1 MIFRIFWQSKHCKCT
16 PLQIID
22 DCNFSLPFAYF
33 LKRLSRSMSVSLY
46 KKSILL
52 DIALIEC
59 TRHVGRFNSENG
71 VVFLNCDILLHP
83 IGLIFLGSVIIPQHP
98 HFFFCSPIRSNN
110 ITKRREKYLRYQSSF
125 CNKCTCMH
133 VSIIKQLEVNIYVVP
148 CKKKYNK
155 RYKDQLSIYQI
166 VYIQPDSIT
175 FTNELV
181 FFSILLVLLQ
191 KHDFH
196 KPD

>member
-1 MIFRIFWQSKHCKCT
+1 
-16 PLQIID
+16 
-22 DCNFSLPFAYF
+22 
-33 LKRLSRSMSVSLY
+33 MSVSLY

-83 IGLIFLGSVIIPQHP
+83 IAHLFLGSVIIPQHP

-110 ITKRREKYLRYQSSF
+110 TPKRREKYLRYQSSF
-125 CNKCTCMH
+125 RNKCTCMH
-133 VSIIKQLEVNIYVVP
+133 VSIIKQLEVNMYVVP

-155 RYKDQLSIYQI
+155 SYKDQLSNSLYIARFNN
-166 VYIQPDSIT
+166 VYKRT
-175 FTNELV
+175 W
-181 FFSILLVLLQ
+181 FF
-191 KHDFH
+191 F
-196 KPD
+196 

>member
-71 VVFLNCDILLHP
+71 VVFFNCDILLHP
-83 IGLIFLGSVIIPQHP
+83 IALIFQEVSLYPSTLTSFFAHQLDPITQQKDVKSTCDIKVPFVINVPV
-98 HFFFCSPIRSNN
+98 
-110 ITKRREKYLRYQSSF
+110 
-125 CNKCTCMH
+125 CMCP
-133 VSIIKQLEVNIYVVP
+133 S
-148 CKKKYNK
+148 
-155 RYKDQLSIYQI
+155 
-166 VYIQPDSIT
+166 
-175 FTNELV
+175 
-181 FFSILLVLLQ
+181 
-191 KHDFH
+191 
-196 KPD
+196 